1 MTSDENE
8 QVVGDLESS
17 TTCSR
22 IWAQIQKLE
31 NAVSAIHAQVSAS
44 YVRGCVAGEEQDRV
58 GDFVVGAET
67 VHGNDFKHRIM
78 ASHVDSGIEKYRT
91 IITGGDGIRSDTIA
105 R

>member
-58 GDFVVGAET
+58 GDFVVGAEPCMGT
-67 VHGNDFKHRIM
+67 TSCI
-78 ASHVDSGIEKYRT
+78 ASWPAMSIRALKN
-91 IITGGDGIRSDTIA
+91 TGPS
-105 R
+105 